1 MLSVPEVD
9 DQSTRPAEQTV
20 LKTKFSVPRGPA
32 TMVSRGRLLDA
43 LDAAVQR
50 PLTLLAAPAGAGKTA
65 LLSSWIAAGR
75 APGPVAWLSLD
86 GDDADR
92 RRFWRAVLATLGAA
106 TGDARLKALAI
117 SPREPMDMDVVLPA
131 LVDALEAR
139 DEPVVLVLDDLHQV
153 ADVVR
158 EDIERLVRYP
168 PPALRLVLV
177 TRADPPIG
185 LGRLRL
191 EGLADRDPRAR
202 PGVHARTRPLR
213 CSRRSTCPSRPP
225 SSRRCGGAPK
235 AGRPRCAWPPCRSAP
250 TPSQSDSSS
259 TSRAPTPR

>member
-1 MLSVPEVD
+1 MRGAGDDAPVLSVLAAH
-9 DQSTRPAEQTV
+9 DQSGRPAEQTV

-32 TMVSRGRLLDA
+32 AMVPRGRLLDA

-92 RRFWRAVLATLGAA
+92 RRFWRAVLATLSEA
-106 TGDARLKALAI
+106 TDDPRMRALAI
-117 SPREPMDMDVVLPA
+117 SPREPLDMDLVLPA

-139 DEPVVLVLDDLHQV
+139 HEPVVLVLDDLHQV
-153 ADVVR
+153 VDVVR

-168 PPALRLVLV
+168 PA
-177 TRADPPIG
+177 
-185 LGRLRL
+185 
-191 EGLADRDPRAR
+191 
-202 PGVHARTRPLR
+202 
-213 CSRRSTCPSRPP
+213 
-225 SSRRCGGAPK
+225 
-235 AGRPRCAWPPCRSAP
+235 
-250 TPSQSDSSS
+250 
-259 TSRAPTPR
+259 